1 VSEFALL
8 KLKKTLV
15 YTLVETEVLSM
26 NVLQTKMTN
35 QFEPISLL
43 TRLSSDRCSG
53 FLRVTGNSTTW
64 NMALGNGQLLYADCS
79 AQSLKQ
85 IEYHLQQ
92 LGCSAAVVAIKSLIS
107 EEIEAWQLSPTPG
120 SVQQTLTWQ
129 VINWLHKR
137 RLLDASQVL
146 LVAKR
151 ITEEA
156 FESLLWLTEGSHE
169 WQESVF
175 LAMKFEICPGLAL
188 TDLTT
193 NKLLEH
199 YLSRLKIWRK
209 FSSVICSPHQRP
221 YLANQQYTERSIPG
235 GTLTPAVLSKIAQLM
250 RGVSFRQLSHLLNQ
264 DELKII
270 HLLIPYIQQGVIC
283 LREPAA
289 PFHTLPLVNQPL
301 ESTSESSSTQQQI
314 RTYKIACI
322 DDSPT
327 ILDEIQR
334 FLGDAERY
342 QVTRID
348 DPIKASAVI
357 FRLKP
362 DLILMDITMP
372 GINGYNLCTL
382 FRNSTALKKTPI
394 IMITGNKGLIDKA
407 RAKMVGASD
416 YLTKPFD
423 QTSLITVIDK
433 HLN

>member
-1 VSEFALL
+1 
-8 KLKKTLV
+8 
-15 YTLVETEVLSM
+15 M
-26 NVLQTKMTN
+26 NVLQATMTDK
-35 QFEPISLL
+35 FDPSRLL
-43 TRLSSDRCSG
+43 TQLSSDRCSG
-53 FLRVTGNSTTW
+53 FLRVAGDSTTW

-107 EEIEAWQLSPTPG
+107 EEIEAWQLSPAP
-120 SVQQTLTWQ
+120 SLVQKTLTWH
-129 VINWLHKR
+129 VINWLYKR
-137 RLLDASQVL
+137 RLLDTNQVL
-146 LVAKR
+146 QVAKR

-156 FESLLWLTEGSHE
+156 FESLLWLTAGSHE

-175 LAMKFEICPGLAL
+175 LAMKFEISPGLAL
-188 TDLTT
+188 IELNTEER
-193 NKLLEH
+193 LEH
-199 YLSRLKIWRK
+199 YLNRLKIWRK
-209 FSSVICSPHQRP
+209 FNPVIQSPHQRP
-221 YLANQQYTERSIPG
+221 YLANQQYIERVIPG
-235 GTLTPAVLSKIAQLM
+235 GTLTPAMLSKIAQLM

-264 DELKII
+264 DELKIV
-270 HLLIPYIQQGVIC
+270 HLLIPYIQHGVIC

-289 PFHTLPLVNQPL
+289 PFHALPLVNQPSSAST
-301 ESTSESSSTQQQI
+301 ESTSESPSALQQQTK
-314 RTYKIACI
+314 TYKIACI

-334 FLGDAERY
+334 FLGDGERY
-342 QVTRID
+342 QVIRID

-382 FRNSTALKKTPI
+382 FRSSAALKKTPI
-394 IMITGNKGLIDKA
+394 IMVTGNKGLIDKA

-433 HLN
+433 HLS